1 MRYIQKYMKITVDK
15 EGRGIIN
22 QLLDGMLKAY
32 GISFMKDAEFINSI
46 IEDIPEVVEEIKEE
60 E

>member
-1 MRYIQKYMKITVDK
+1 MNIIVDK

>member
-1 MRYIQKYMKITVDK
+1 MKIIVDN

>member
-1 MRYIQKYMKITVDK
+1 MKITVDK

-46 IEDIPEVVEEIKEE
+46 IEDIPEVIEEIKKEE
-60 E
+60 

>member
-1 MRYIQKYMKITVDK
+1 MKITVDK
-15 EGRGIIN
+15 EGSGIIN

>member
-1 MRYIQKYMKITVDK
+1 MKITVDK

-46 IEDIPEVVEEIKEE
+46 IEDIPEVGEEIKEE

>member
-1 MRYIQKYMKITVDK
+1 MKITVDM

>member
-1 MRYIQKYMKITVDK
+1 MKITVDK

-46 IEDIPEVVEEIKEE
+46 IEDIPEVVGEIKEE

>member
-1 MRYIQKYMKITVDK
+1 MKITVDK

>member
-1 MRYIQKYMKITVDK
+1 MKITVDK

-46 IEDIPEVVEEIKEE
+46 IEDIPEVVEEIKEAE
-60 E
+60 

>member
-1 MRYIQKYMKITVDK
+1 MKITVDK

-46 IEDIPEVVEEIKEE
+46 MEDIPEVIDEIKEE

>member
-1 MRYIQKYMKITVDK
+1 
-15 EGRGIIN
+15 
-22 QLLDGMLKAY
+22 MLKAY

>member
-1 MRYIQKYMKITVDK
+1 MKITVDK

-46 IEDIPEVVEEIKEE
+46 IEEFPEIVEEIKEE

>member
-1 MRYIQKYMKITVDK
+1 MKITVDK

-32 GISFMKDAEFINSI
+32 GISVMKDAEFIKSI
-46 IEDIPEVVEEIKEE
+46 IEELPEVIEEIKEE

>member
-1 MRYIQKYMKITVDK
+1 MKITVDK

-22 QLLDGMLKAY
+22 QLMDGMLKAY

-46 IEDIPEVVEEIKEE
+46 IEDIPEVVEEIKEDE
-60 E
+60 

>member
-1 MRYIQKYMKITVDK
+1 MKITVDK
-15 EGRGIIN
+15 EGRGIIS

-46 IEDIPEVVEEIKEE
+46 IEELPEVIEEIKEE